1 MASITIQGVVV
12 NVPDRYNT
20 GHTCSDG
27 EAQALQQVF
36 AENVRNNTAKQIKE
50 KVEAAGGTPVPD
62 KVQDEIQ
69 KIVDEYAN
77 GYEFYVRTQRTADPI
92 EALARRT
99 AWEIIKDTLR
109 KDPTIKIS
117 ELSADD
123 RNARV
128 EKLLEANPKIRA
140 FAEKQ
145 IKEQSKLLA

>member
-20 GHTCSDG
+20 GHVCTDG
-27 EAQALQQVF
+27 EAQALQQTF

-50 KVEAAGGTPVPD
+50 KVETAGGTPVPD
-62 KVQDEIQ
+62 KVQAEIQ
-69 KIVDEYAN
+69 AIVDEYSKD
-77 GYEFYVRTQRTADPI
+77 YEFYVRTQRSADPV
-92 EALARRT
+92 ETLARRT

-117 ELSADD
+117 ELSAED

-145 IKEQSKLLA
+145 IKEQAKLLS